1 MPDPGGAAM
10 NMNKREIKVEVEVPE
25 ELLKHRP
32 RPLCGEFFLLEN
44 GIVARPFVCP
54 RCGKTRIA
62 YGTSKTHA
70 KRNMEALIKR
80 CSGGKQ

>member
-10 NMNKREIKVEVEVPE
+10 NKREIKIEVEVPE

-54 RCGKTRIA
+54 RCGKTRTA